1 MSGRPLIGF
10 IARRLVALVLLLVV
24 ISFLVFTLLYLA
36 PGSAE
41 QALLGTRP
49 SSPQLLAT
57 LRAQYHLDDSFLQQY
72 WLWLSHAAQFDFGE
86 SIRTGRT
93 VTDSIGARIPVTLFL
108 GVYSFVIALLL
119 GIPLGVLAAVRRRG
133 AVDRAVVSLTVF
145 GVSTPA
151 FVSGVFLLY
160 VFAVALGW
168 MPSYGAGSGFFDRMW
183 HLTLP
188 AVAMSLIAMALLI
201 KLTRTAMV
209 TALEQDYVAFAQAR
223 GVPMREVIVRYAL
236 RNALVPIVTA
246 AGLVLNVVL
255 TGTVLVEATFALP
268 GLGSLLVEAV
278 QNKDVP
284 MLQGVAIVFAAIT
297 ICVNLLVDLA
307 YTVVDPRIRFERG
320 AA

>member
-1 MSGRPLIGF
+1 MTGGPVLAF
-10 IARRLVALVLLLVV
+10 IARRMAALVLLLVL

-49 SSPQLLAT
+49 SSPELLAS
-57 LRAQYHLDDSFLQQY
+57 LRAQHNLDEPFLAQY
-72 WLWLSHAAQFDFGE
+72 ALWLGNAVQLDFGE

-93 VTDSIGARIPVTLFL
+93 VLETIGARLPVTLFL
-108 GVYSFVIALLL
+108 GIYSFVIALVLGVPL
-119 GIPLGVLAAVRRRG
+119 GILAAVRRRS
-133 AVDRAVVSLTVF
+133 AVDRAVVALTVV

-168 MPSYGAGSGFFDRMW
+168 LPSFGAGEGFLDRLW
-183 HLTLP
+183 HLALP
-188 AVAMSLIAMALLI
+188 AAAMALIAMALLI
-201 KLTRTAMV
+201 RLTRTAMIG
-209 TALEQDYVAFAQAR
+209 ALEQDYVAFALAR
-223 GVPMREVIVRYAL
+223 GVPMREVIVRFAL

-246 AGLVLNVVL
+246 AGLMLNVVL

-297 ICVNLLVDLA
+297 IFVNLLVDLA
-307 YTVVDPRIRFERG
+307 YLVVDPRIRFGRS

>member
-10 IARRLVALVLLLVV
+10 VARRLVALVLLLIV

-57 LRAQYHLDDSFLQQY
+57 LRAQYHLDDPFLQQY

-168 MPSYGAGSGFFDRMW
+168 MPSYGAGTGFFDRLW